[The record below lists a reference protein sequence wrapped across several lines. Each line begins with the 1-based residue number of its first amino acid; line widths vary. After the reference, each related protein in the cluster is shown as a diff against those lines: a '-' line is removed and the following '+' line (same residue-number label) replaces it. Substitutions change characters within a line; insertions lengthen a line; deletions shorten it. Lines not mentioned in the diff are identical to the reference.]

1 MPETIAYLEKVLGL
15 TVTTATD
22 PKVTADIVVTLGK
35 DAPKLEAPVVG

>member
-1 MPETIAYLEKVLGL
+1 VLGL

-22 PKVTADIVVTLGK
+22 PTVTVDMIVTLGK